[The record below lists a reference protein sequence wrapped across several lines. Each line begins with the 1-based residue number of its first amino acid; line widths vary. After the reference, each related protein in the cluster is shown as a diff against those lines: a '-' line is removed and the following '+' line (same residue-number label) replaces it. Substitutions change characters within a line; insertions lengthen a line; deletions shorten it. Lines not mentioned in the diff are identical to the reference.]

1 MLIISE
7 NTCRDHG
14 SLTADG
20 FAYGAI
26 HETSIW
32 ARQGTSEPD
41 QETLARR
48 ATPDLPRMQLAV
60 GLDFGAG

>member
-26 HETSIW
+26 HETSIQ

-41 QETLARR
+41 QETLARW
-48 ATPDLPRMQLAV
+48 ATPDLPRM
-60 GLDFGAG
+60 